1 MKEKEPAKP
10 DKKDEKAKPEE
21 TSEIKKTIDDFGAI
35 NNAFDFRSDI
45 QYLTIIGSIEGHSVL
60 PPQDKTTKYE
70 NIIPQLIAVEENK
83 HIKGLLTVLNTVGGD
98 VEAGLAIAE
107 LIATLT
113 KPTVS
118 LVLGGGHSIGI
129 PLATAS
135 KYSFIAESATMTMHP
150 IRLTGLV
157 IGAQQTYEYFRRMQ
171 QRVVDFIVRTSKAD
185 LDTVNHYMNATGNM
199 ANDVGT
205 ILYGKEAVKIG
216 LIDEVGGLKD
226 ALKKLRSM
234 INEQEAN
241 QNSQK

>member
-1 MKEKEPAKP
+1 MSEKVREKNNDEEKKP
-10 DKKDEKAKPEE
+10 DD
-21 TSEIKKTIDDFGAI
+21 TSDVKQSIDSFGTI
-35 NNAFDFRSDI
+35 NNAFDFISEI
-45 QYLTIIGSIEGHSVL
+45 QYLTIIGSIEGHTAL
-60 PPQDKTTKYE
+60 PPQNKTTKYE
-70 NIIPQLIAVEENK
+70 NIIPQLVAVEENRN
-83 HIKGLLTVLNTVGGD
+83 IKGLLTILNTVGGD

-107 LIATLT
+107 LIATLS

-135 KYSFIAESATMTMHP
+135 DYSFIAESATMTMHP

-171 QRVVDFIVRTSKAD
+171 ERVVDFIARTSNAD
-185 LDTVNHYMNATGNM
+185 KETILQYMNATGNM

-205 ILYGKEAVKIG
+205 ILYGKEATEIG

-226 ALKKLRSM
+226 ALDKLKSM
-234 INEQEAN
+234 IKEKEQE
-241 QNSQK
+241 S

>member
-1 MKEKEPAKP
+1 
-10 DKKDEKAKPEE
+10 
-21 TSEIKKTIDDFGAI
+21 
-35 NNAFDFRSDI
+35 
-45 QYLTIIGSIEGHSVL
+45 
-60 PPQDKTTKYE
+60 
-70 NIIPQLIAVEENK
+70 
-83 HIKGLLTVLNTVGGD
+83 
-98 VEAGLAIAE
+98 
-107 LIATLT
+107 
-113 KPTVS
+113 
-118 LVLGGGHSIGI
+118 
-129 PLATAS
+129 
-135 KYSFIAESATMTMHP
+135 MHP